1 VLASDIVEAILDDRA
16 DQPLMLERDR
26 SGRCQQAGKAAPA
39 SLNQGGPWDAC
50 PVGWRATIVES
61 YQDAHGRC

>member
-26 SGRCQQAGKAAPA
+26 SGRCQKAEG
-39 SLNQGGPWDAC
+39 SAC
-50 PVGWRATIVES
+50 
-61 YQDAHGRC
+61 